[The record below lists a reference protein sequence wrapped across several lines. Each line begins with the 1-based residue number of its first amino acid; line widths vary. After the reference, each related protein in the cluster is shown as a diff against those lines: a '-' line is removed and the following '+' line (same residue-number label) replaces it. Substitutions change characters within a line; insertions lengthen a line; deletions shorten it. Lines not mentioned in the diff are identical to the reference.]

1 MMLFMRTFLWM
12 LFQGAIVTL
21 VAGFILTHWPE
32 PHNPTA
38 AAIIGMVCA
47 ALVTAIIFELRLLPF
62 RISRLIA
69 RARKMLRR
77 EPRSDG
83 LSLPR
88 AGGDTGQLPEQ
99 FRRPRIS
106 HDAGDIV

>member
-12 LFQGAIVTL
+12 LFQGAIVAV
-21 VAGFILTHWPE
+21 VAGFILSNGPA
-32 PHNPTA
+32 HNPVA
-38 AAIIGMVCA
+38 AGIIGMVCA

-62 RISRLIA
+62 RISRLVT
-69 RARKMLRR
+69 RASKVLRR

-88 AGGDTGQLPEQ
+88 TGGDTGQLAEQ

-106 HDAGDIV
+106 HDGGDVI